1 MESPDYRA
9 LIRRSTELRARSAQA
24 RKTSEE
30 IIADSKEPEARTALL
45 REYTPGDVVGV
56 HDG

>member
-30 IIADSKEPEARTALL
+30 IIADSKEPSESAMRRRL
-45 REYTPGDVVGV
+45 PGRAVF
-56 HDG
+56 